1 MNLIWIDF
9 FLDEFALD
17 GLDIDGS
24 DIDRLIE
31 FVWIGYEFDLD
42 GLDLSWIYLICKD
55 FCGWIWFGWIGF
67 RWIWFGLTCF
77 GWIGSEYDFN

>member
-17 GLDIDGS
+17 GLDIDGLDIYGLDIDGS

-42 GLDLSWIYLICKD
+42 GLDLFWIYLICKD
-55 FCGWIWFGWIGF
+55 FC
-67 RWIWFGLTCF
+67 
-77 GWIGSEYDFN
+77 